1 RAGGRLE
8 PGGGLPDEELL
19 LMTADFVVQI
29 MRQALMAAFWL
40 AAPLL
45 VVGFLAG
52 LAISL
57 VQIATSM
64 QDNAFSTIPRLA
76 AFLAAL
82 LFLLPWMLSRA
93 MSYTVSILGDLGRY
107 AH

>member
-1 RAGGRLE
+1 
-8 PGGGLPDEELL
+8 
-19 LMTADFVVQI
+19 MTPETVVQI

-40 AAPLL
+40 SAPLL
-45 VVGFLAG
+45 VIGFLAG
-52 LAISL
+52 LVISL
-57 VQIATSM
+57 IQIATSM

-82 LFLLPWMLSRA
+82 LVLLPWMLSRA
-93 MSYTVSILGDLGRY
+93 MSYTTTLFTDFSRY